1 MEIYKKDKK
10 VRSKKLK
17 ARVDL
22 TAMVSVSFLLIVFF
36 MVTTELGKPKIMN
49 LSLPEKYS
57 TCGGYGGC
65 SKGVEERVLTVL
77 LDDNDRIVFYSGF
90 LEWSMDIPK
99 DLKYGKDGI
108 RKELYNKNKSILEY
122 SAAIGKPKNGAI
134 VIIKPSKKSNYK
146 NLVDILDEMEIAKID
161 TYTIVNEFTPEE
173 SKLLASR

>member
-17 ARVDL
+17 TRVDL
-22 TAMVSVSFLLIVFF
+22 TAMVSVSFLLIGFF
-36 MVTTELGKPKIMN
+36 MITTELGKPKIMS

-65 SKGVEERVLTVL
+65 SKDVEERVLTVL

-90 LEWSMDIPK
+90 LEWSMDTPK

-108 RKELYNKNKSILEY
+108 RKELENRNKKVHEY
-122 SAAIGKPKNGAI
+122 SAALGKPGVGVT
-134 VIIKPSKKSNYK
+134 VIIKPSNKSNYK
-146 NLVDILDEMEIAKID
+146 NLVDILDEIKIIGIKS
-161 TYTIVNEFTPEE
+161 YAIVNDFTPEE
-173 SKLLASR
+173 SKLLAAR